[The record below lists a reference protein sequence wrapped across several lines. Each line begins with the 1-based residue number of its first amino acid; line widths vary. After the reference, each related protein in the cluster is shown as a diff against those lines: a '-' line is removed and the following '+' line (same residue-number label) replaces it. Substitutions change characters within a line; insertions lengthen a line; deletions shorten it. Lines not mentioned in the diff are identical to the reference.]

1 MATSVVHRIMV
12 HATEAAELPGPAPD
26 RGSNYDAAALQGAG
40 WFTIGSIQN
49 GDDGDIDSE
58 TVERTNYNE
67 GVSINPPGS
76 QTRQG
81 FIMRKSGV
89 DELTF
94 TAYDIDAGVFALD
107 STVAEVTPGLG
118 VYEQQ
123 GTQVY
128 RSLAV
133 EIDGLLVD
141 WYPRVLLTITG
152 DTAGYGPGDD
162 AVGKLTFT
170 AKVMDY
176 DGTAGLLGAYVKSG
190 CWRVYKAAAGS

>member
-1 MATSVVHRIMV
+1 MATSVVHRIAV
-12 HATEAAELPGPAPD
+12 HATEGTELPPLPA
-26 RGSNYDAAALQGAG
+26 RGANFDVATLQGAG

-58 TVERTNYNE
+58 SVERTNYNE

-89 DELTF
+89 DEFTF

-107 STVAEVTPGLG
+107 STVAELAPGSG

-128 RSLAV
+128 RSVAV

-176 DGTAGLLGAYVKSG
+176 DGTAGALGAYVKSG
-190 CWRVYKAAAGS
+190 CWRAYKAAAGS

>member
-1 MATSVVHRIMV
+1 MATSVVHRIAV
-12 HATEAAELPGPAPD
+12 HAAEGTELPPLPA
-26 RGSNYDAAALQGAG
+26 RGENFAVATLQGAG
-40 WFTIGSIQN
+40 WFCIGSIQN

-58 TVERTNYNE
+58 SVERTNYNE

-89 DELTF
+89 DEFTF

-107 STVAEVTPGLG
+107 SIVAEVTPGSG

-128 RSLAV
+128 RSVAV

-170 AKVMDY
+170 AKVLDY
-176 DGTAGLLGAYVKSG
+176 DGTDGALGAYVKSG
-190 CWRVYKAAAGS
+190 CLRIYKPVPAT

>member
-1 MATSVVHRIMV
+1 VAT
-12 HATEAAELPGPAPD
+12 
-26 RGSNYDAAALQGAG
+26 LQGAG

-58 TVERTNYNE
+58 SVERTNYNE

-89 DELTF
+89 DEFTF

-107 STVAEVTPGLG
+107 STVAELAPGSG

-128 RSLAV
+128 RSVAV

-176 DGTAGLLGAYVKSG
+176 DGTAGALGAYVKSG
-190 CWRVYKAAAGS
+190 CWRAYKAAAGS

>member
-12 HATEAAELPGPAPD
+12 HATEGTELPTPRPA
-26 RGSNYDAAALQGAG
+26 RGANFAVATLQGAG

-58 TVERTNYNE
+58 SVERTNYNE

-107 STVAEVTPGLG
+107 STVAEVVPGLG

-176 DGTAGLLGAYVKSG
+176 DGMDGALGIYVKSG
-190 CWRVYKAAAGS
+190 CWRIYKPVPAS

>member
-12 HATEAAELPGPAPD
+12 HATEACWLPDPLPN
-26 RGSNYDAAALQGAG
+26 RGSNYDPTALQNGG

-58 TVERTNYNE
+58 SVERTNYNE
-67 GVSINPPGS
+67 GTSINPPGS

-89 DELTF
+89 DEFTF
-94 TAYDIDAGVFALD
+94 TAYDIDSGVFALD
-107 STVAEVTPGLG
+107 STVAEVIPGSG

-128 RSLAV
+128 RSVAV

-152 DTAGYGPGDD
+152 DTAGWP
-162 AVGKLTFT
+162 
-170 AKVMDY
+170 
-176 DGTAGLLGAYVKSG
+176 
-190 CWRVYKAAAGS
+190 RR